1 MAKTALGLGATTI
14 QRAPEMVQ
22 LIKSIET
29 IREFLITQVC
39 LSYIDLYE
47 IFMTNS
53 GLNVCTVGT
62 KSSTTRRIAN
72 YRRTKKSI
80 RPKITTGISISIM

>member
-1 MAKTALGLGATTI
+1 
-14 QRAPEMVQ
+14 MVQ

-29 IREFLITQVC
+29 IREFLIKQIC
-39 LSYIDLYE
+39 FSYIHLYE
-47 IFMTNS
+47 IFMTNF
-53 GLNVCTVGT
+53 GMDVCTEGT
-62 KSSTTRRIAN
+62 SSGTTRRITN

>member
-1 MAKTALGLGATTI
+1 
-14 QRAPEMVQ
+14 MVQ

-29 IREFLITQVC
+29 IREFLIKQIC
-39 LSYIDLYE
+39 FSYIHLYE

-53 GLNVCTVGT
+53 GMDACTEGT
-62 KSSTTRRIAN
+62 KSGTARRITN